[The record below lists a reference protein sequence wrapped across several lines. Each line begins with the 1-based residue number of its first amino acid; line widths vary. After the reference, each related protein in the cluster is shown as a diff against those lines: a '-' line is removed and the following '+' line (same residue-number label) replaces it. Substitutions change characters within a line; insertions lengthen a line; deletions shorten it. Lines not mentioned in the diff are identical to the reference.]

1 MASVRFI
8 EVGLFPVDVISRD
21 SAIEM
26 SFKPRP
32 AYIARCKEL
41 GLPVPKKFYDP
52 KIRSIHP
59 WLARRSRSA
68 ARVLNLASLLSAALS
83 TDEFLKMLG
92 FNKEKLMELVSKGY
106 PPLISYT
113 MPDSAIVE
121 FTKDKVVLDPMAGG
135 GSIPLEAAI
144 LGAKAIA
151 CEYNPVAYLILKATI
166 EYPAKYGLQL
176 YRKVRDEVKKLIDYI
191 QTTLGDFYDKDAEG
205 YIVLRRVL
213 INNRVVA
220 LAPFIP
226 LSRKEAI
233 VIKGDT
239 ITITKGVERK
249 SLDTNRGLLPQW
261 MKQHV
266 AVMEEKPDVETL
278 TTLHTIAAVQTEK
291 GYRLASE
298 RDARLLLKAY
308 EKYWQ
313 LRSEGMVLP
322 SVPLP
327 PDNEVFRGI
336 LPLKRYSN
344 LFNPRQALA
353 LEMLMRYVK
362 NRIRELVEREGEFG
376 IAVGLYLALG
386 LDRVVDFNSI
396 LTTWNY
402 EQESIRDAT
411 GSYYKFREFRL
422 EGVYAEAIVPF
433 KTLEWIFEPDAGE
446 ETAGG
451 ICPILKELCEKL
463 DGKGDKIEV
472 YLADALELSS
482 HVNIKVDVVNVDP
495 PYYDQHIYSDFSEF
509 FWPFLKSALS
519 DVLDKLFKN
528 NLLSSWTP
536 ASWRVPKEHEVI
548 SRKSGNSSFK
558 EKFKQAL
565 IEMSKILKDEGLL
578 ILWFSHKSLDAWK
591 AVIDSLQSAGFSI
604 TNIIPLV
611 SEHPTRSVTRGGVT
625 GLSHVLILVARKSN
639 TLLHHI
645 DKDELRRRVLE
656 WAKKAK
662 LFPAYEIKSEDL
674 KVLDQAVELAL
685 KIVA

>member
-1 MASVRFI
+1 MANVRFI

-52 KIRSIHP
+52 KIRSVHP
-59 WLARRSRSA
+59 WLARRPRSA
-68 ARVLNLASLLSAALS
+68 ARALNLASLVPAALS
-83 TDEFLKMLG
+83 IDEFLKMLG
-92 FNKEKLMELVSKGY
+92 FNREKLVELVSKGY

-113 MPDSAIVE
+113 MPDPAVVE
-121 FTKDKVVLDPMAGG
+121 FTKDKVILDPMAGG

-176 YRKVRDEVKKLIDYI
+176 YRKVRDEVKKLIGYV
-191 QTTLGDFYDKDAEG
+191 QATLGSFYDKDAEG

-213 INNRVVA
+213 IDNKAIA
-220 LAPFIP
+220 LASFIP

-233 VIKGDT
+233 VVKGDT

-266 AVMEEKPDVETL
+266 VVMEEKPDVEAL
-278 TTLHTIAAVQTEK
+278 TTLHTIVAVQTEK

-298 RDARLLLKAY
+298 RDARLLIKAY

-313 LRSEGMVLP
+313 LKGEGMILP

-327 PDNEVFRGI
+327 HDNEVFRDI
-336 LPLKRYSN
+336 LPLRRYSN

-353 LEMLMRYVK
+353 IEMLMRYVK
-362 NRIRELVEREGEFG
+362 SRIKELVEREGEFG
-376 IAVGLYLALG
+376 VAAGLYLALG
-386 LDRVVDFNSI
+386 LDRVIDFNSI

-402 EQESIRDAT
+402 EQESIRDST

-433 KTLEWIFEPDAGE
+433 KTLEWVFEPDAKD

-451 ICPILKELCEKL
+451 ICPILRELCEKL
-463 DGKGDKIEV
+463 DGKGDKVEV
-472 YLADALELSS
+472 YLADALDLSRNLN
-482 HVNIKVDVVNVDP
+482 VKVDVINVDP

-509 FWPFLKSALS
+509 FWSFLKSVLS
-519 DVLDKLFKN
+519 DVLDVLFKN
-528 NLLSSWTP
+528 NLLGNWTPSSWY
-536 ASWRVPKEHEVI
+536 VPKEHEVI
-548 SRKSGNSSFK
+548 SRRSGNSSFR

-565 IEMSKILKDEGLL
+565 AEMSKILKDGGLL
-578 ILWFSHKSLDAWK
+578 VLWFSHKSLDAWK
-591 AVIDSLQSAGFSI
+591 AVIDALQSTGFSI
-604 TNIIPLV
+604 TNIIPLI
-611 SEHPTRSVTRGGVT
+611 SEHPTRSVTKGGVT

-639 TLLHHI
+639 TLSHHI

-662 LFPAYEIKSEDL
+662 LFPAYEIKDEDL
-674 KVLDQAVELAL
+674 RVLNQAVKLAL
-685 KIVA
+685 RIVA